1 MIVKELIEQ
10 CPVETVVSEVLTLCC
25 VDENEQ
31 TSVRGSYTA
40 FVENLKKRQAVE
52 TEHLL
57 LGIKDIEET
66 KEKIEILLY
75 ACKDLHRFLSGD
87 PPRIDVAELDA
98 FSPEDMEQLLERVD
112 LPKENR
118 FEFSPWNEVLGYKL
132 DSQNLNDIGSLKF
145 VAAIVYEMTF
155 WGFTEEEAEA
165 ERKRLQEA
173 VGESML
179 LQNYSLEKEEKHSL
193 REVLKKRLL
202 AVAAIE
208 KYGTNTNC
216 F

>member
-31 TSVRGSYTA
+31 TSVSGSYTA
-40 FVENLKKRQAVE
+40 FVETLKKRQAVE

-75 ACKDLHRFLSGD
+75 ACKDIHRFLSGD

-145 VAAIVYEMTF
+145 AAAIVYEMTF

-179 LQNYSLEKEEKHSL
+179 LQN
-193 REVLKKRLL
+193 
-202 AVAAIE
+202 
-208 KYGTNTNC
+208 
-216 F
+216 

>member
-1 MIVKELIEQ
+1 M
-10 CPVETVVSEVLTLCC
+10 
-25 VDENEQ
+25 
-31 TSVRGSYTA
+31 
-40 FVENLKKRQAVE
+40 
-52 TEHLL
+52 
-57 LGIKDIEET
+57 
-66 KEKIEILLY
+66 LY